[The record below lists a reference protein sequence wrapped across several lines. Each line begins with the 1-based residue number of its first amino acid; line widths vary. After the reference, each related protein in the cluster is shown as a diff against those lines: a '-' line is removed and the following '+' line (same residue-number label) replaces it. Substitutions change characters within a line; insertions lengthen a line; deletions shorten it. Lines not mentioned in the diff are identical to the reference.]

1 MAGVTDTLVGQ
12 DTIVINGR
20 ALSNLGYGKVVDISI
35 PAALVEIESGKDGSA
50 IYAMN
55 QAGRQAE
62 VKIRVLAGSA
72 DDVFLNNINESFKAN
87 FAGSTLVNASFVK
100 RTGDGQGNITT
111 TTWVLSG
118 GAPGNAPAD
127 SWDVNGNTE
136 QALMEY
142 SYKFARATRQLS

>member
-12 DTIVINGR
+12 NTIVINGR
-20 ALSNLGYGKVVDISI
+20 SLTNLGYGTVVDISI
-35 PAALVEIESGKDGSA
+35 PSALVEIESGKDGSA

-62 VKIRVLAGSA
+62 VRVRVLVGSP
-72 DDVFLNNINESFKAN
+72 DDVYLNNINEGFKAD
-87 FAGSTLVNASFVK
+87 FAGSVLINASFIK
-100 RTGDGQGNITT
+100 RTGDGQGNIIT

-118 GAPGNAPAD
+118 GVPGTAPAD
-127 SWDVNGNTE
+127 KWDVNGNTE

-142 SYKFARATRQLS
+142 SFKFARATRQLS

>member
-12 DTIVINGR
+12 DTIVVNGR
-20 ALSNLGYGKVVDISI
+20 SLSNLGYGKVVDISI
-35 PAALVEIESGKDGSA
+35 PTALVEIESGKDGSA

-62 VKIRVLAGSA
+62 VKIRVLAGSP
-72 DDVFLNNINESFKAN
+72 DDVFLNNLNESFKSD
-87 FAGSTLVNASFVK
+87 FASSVLINASFIK

-111 TTWVLSG
+111 TTWILSG
-118 GAPGNAPAD
+118 GVPGNAPAD
-127 SWDVNGNTE
+127 GWDVNGNTE

-142 SYKFARATRQLS
+142 SFKFSRASRQLS